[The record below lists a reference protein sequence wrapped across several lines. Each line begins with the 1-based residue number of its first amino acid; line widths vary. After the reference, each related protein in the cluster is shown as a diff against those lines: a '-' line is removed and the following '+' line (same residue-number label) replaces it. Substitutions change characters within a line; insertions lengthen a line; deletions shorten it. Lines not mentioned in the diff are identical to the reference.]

1 MILLD
6 VLVYLLIIIFIL
18 SILLSL
24 PDHAKSFF
32 KRKHLWDK
40 TNKKGLI
47 ILIFCLLLAFF
58 VSIRFNAFNN
68 IQNHIVNRIIK
79 TCNFAIHKF
88 GVYPLYYFVSFFI
101 DIENTNI
108 DRYISNESKTFI
120 NISYETIFPPNILSF
135 YKKNIKDKSAKIS
148 SFIHFNQLRVFI
160 TEKFNNLIQF
170 FSKQPIFF
178 KAKPFFL
185 PIAKIFSVLL
195 FLFNIYFITEHYVI
209 SSMITFPFSVSFNFC
224 RIAFY
229 IAGLFYDRYVIILL
243 YISIVSYNSKEKFI
257 NELVC
262 FIIFFIILA
271 IIGSLNNR
279 IRNLFKRKHIIQ
291 RMNKLLFVVFILA
304 FCSLFCLLVIIKFIA
319 FSNIQ
324 KHFPCQVVKACNFA
338 YHKFGAYPLYKFSN
352 FFINIENTSIDQYI
366 SSESKRFIEFSK
378 KEEKQR
384 NLKIFNF
391 NLNENKAFIKA
402 KDAANSF
409 NKNYISPSLNKTKKA
424 VSSFN
429 EKYINSKLNQT
440 KIFIDSFNSNYVK
453 PKLNQTKTKIKE
465 INEKYINPKINET
478 KKAFRHINIKY
489 INPTLNKTKNTIKS
503 LSSKYISP
511 AVNKAKI
518 YILTFYTK
526 YINPQY
532 IKSKEISISIY
543 QTQILP
549 HYLKLKTIVTPYY
562 NKYIGPKV
570 NTIINWLSIFN
581 ITKYKYYKRFRQF
594 MTDAFNQITQY
605 LTQKSL
611 FNKLKP
617 TLISISKIITILTL
631 LFNIYILFEFNV
643 VSSVVLLPLV
653 FIFYISRFIW
663 LFLKIFITFAVY
675 IFAYFMIK
683 LPLVIFND
691 IIGLMKTCCIPE
703 TAMKYYELINQM
715 PIVVGDNRYPT
726 EMVKYKPKF
735 WEDPSIYDSPL
746 YSDLHPPIF
755 CESYEMMDQI
765 LENIYKVP
773 DDLTYC
779 LGGKNVIKRYSQ
791 LVTSALRQ
799 KNSLQISNFGNEKIY
814 AIIRCPLDLGFQRN
828 QHPNSL
834 YNLVRER
841 KVKIV
846 FITMGSVYIKIK
858 NIISSIINF
867 FFPKGSVVDL
877 PYGQQPVYIK
887 TEWSGTLKPGEEAEC
902 HLNWQCMCD
911 FDHGPRN
918 DPRLT
923 PFIIAGP
930 EDLCEHYYWPKV
942 QPNNSLRL
950 SKTNELWDM
959 NPEINSLG
967 TPLLKDVNGWNYPD
981 ANNGG
986 LIDPELFDMLNK
998 NCDKKIV
1005 NIYGVSRSF
1014 NGQIEFGA
1022 YRSSI
1027 QSGIVAQLEDR
1038 TYICLE
1044 KSTSNYWNGGAC
1056 QIDVQ
1061 TGKFE
1066 FDNEEY
1072 VKEWTKHFT
1081 NNSCCGSLIAGMRTD
1096 PNNNSSQDSRQH
1108 LMSEL
1113 GEYVPAP
1120 SKSQIFVDGL
1130 HDLANDISTTLH
1142 KYTDDIP
1149 FIFYFV
1155 PVVGP
1160 ILTGIDCVKL
1170 ALDFTGEN
1178 LEDFVISGILY
1189 GLGGTAIGVGMK
1201 QLGKVWNAGKDLVK
1215 GVTGASKKF
1224 KNDVSHA
1231 KKQYDHVK
1239 AQSNNKAATAN
1250 DLSNARKQFWND
1262 TKNATKEFGQQTGNA
1277 IKQFGKDSFDIGKE
1291 FTNDTVKGII
1301 NYGKDGVQACINGV
1315 KKSYYKAGEIKNDF
1329 VDAGC
1334 KFGNRT
1340 INAGKD
1346 LKSNLSRAVNEKK
1359 GLEMNKEIGKS
1370 VLKYGKDNVQACW
1383 ELTKDIAKMGGK
1395 YSKQAV
1401 VSVGKG
1407 IKDTFVG
1414 DFNKLKAGWDHVTNK
1429 LKQNEEIN
1437 KK

>member
-40 TNKKGLI
+40 TNKKALI

-68 IQNHIVNRIIK
+68 IQNHSVNRINK

-101 DIENTNI
+101 DIENTSI

-120 NISYETIFPPNILSF
+120 NISFETIFPPNILSF

-195 FLFNIYFITEHYVI
+195 FLFNIYFIAEHHVI
-209 SSMITFPFSVSFNFC
+209 SSILTFPFSVTFNFC

-229 IAGLFYDRYVIILL
+229 IVG
-243 YISIVSYNSKEKFI
+243 
-257 NELVC
+257 
-262 FIIFFIILA
+262 
-271 IIGSLNNR
+271 
-279 IRNLFKRKHIIQ
+279 
-291 RMNKLLFVVFILA
+291 
-304 FCSLFCLLVIIKFIA
+304 
-319 FSNIQ
+319 
-324 KHFPCQVVKACNFA
+324 
-338 YHKFGAYPLYKFSN
+338 
-352 FFINIENTSIDQYI
+352 
-366 SSESKRFIEFSK
+366 
-378 KEEKQR
+378 
-384 NLKIFNF
+384 
-391 NLNENKAFIKA
+391 
-402 KDAANSF
+402 
-409 NKNYISPSLNKTKKA
+409 
-424 VSSFN
+424 
-429 EKYINSKLNQT
+429 
-440 KIFIDSFNSNYVK
+440 
-453 PKLNQTKTKIKE
+453 
-465 INEKYINPKINET
+465 
-478 KKAFRHINIKY
+478 
-489 INPTLNKTKNTIKS
+489 
-503 LSSKYISP
+503 
-511 AVNKAKI
+511 
-518 YILTFYTK
+518 
-526 YINPQY
+526 
-532 IKSKEISISIY
+532 
-543 QTQILP
+543 LP
-549 HYLKLKTIVTPYY
+549 HYLKLKTIVTPFY

-570 NTIINWLSIFN
+570 NKIINWLSIFN

-643 VSSVVLLPLV
+643 VSSIVLLPFV
-653 FIFYISRFIW
+653 FVFYISRFIW
-663 LFLKIFITFAVY
+663 LFLKIFVTFAVY
-675 IFAYFMIK
+675 IFVYFMIK

-691 IIGLMKTCCIPE
+691 IIGLLKTCCIPE

-735 WEDPSIYDSPL
+735 WGDPSIYDSPL

-799 KNSLQISNFGNEKIY
+799 KNGLPISDFGNEKIY

-911 FDHGPRN
+911 FDHGPSN

-959 NPEINSLG
+959 NPEIPSLG

-981 ANNGG
+981 AKNGG

-1027 QSGIVAQLEDR
+1027 QSGIVAQLEDG

-1044 KSTSNYWNGGAC
+1044 KSTSNY
-1056 QIDVQ
+1056 
-1061 TGKFE
+1061 
-1066 FDNEEY
+1066 
-1072 VKEWTKHFT
+1072 
-1081 NNSCCGSLIAGMRTD
+1081 
-1096 PNNNSSQDSRQH
+1096 
-1108 LMSEL
+1108 
-1113 GEYVPAP
+1113 
-1120 SKSQIFVDGL
+1120 
-1130 HDLANDISTTLH
+1130 
-1142 KYTDDIP
+1142 
-1149 FIFYFV
+1149 
-1155 PVVGP
+1155 
-1160 ILTGIDCVKL
+1160 
-1170 ALDFTGEN
+1170 
-1178 LEDFVISGILY
+1178 
-1189 GLGGTAIGVGMK
+1189 
-1201 QLGKVWNAGKDLVK
+1201 
-1215 GVTGASKKF
+1215 
-1224 KNDVSHA
+1224 
-1231 KKQYDHVK
+1231 
-1239 AQSNNKAATAN
+1239 
-1250 DLSNARKQFWND
+1250 
-1262 TKNATKEFGQQTGNA
+1262 
-1277 IKQFGKDSFDIGKE
+1277 
-1291 FTNDTVKGII
+1291 
-1301 NYGKDGVQACINGV
+1301 
-1315 KKSYYKAGEIKNDF
+1315 
-1329 VDAGC
+1329 
-1334 KFGNRT
+1334 
-1340 INAGKD
+1340 
-1346 LKSNLSRAVNEKK
+1346 
-1359 GLEMNKEIGKS
+1359 
-1370 VLKYGKDNVQACW
+1370 
-1383 ELTKDIAKMGGK
+1383 
-1395 YSKQAV
+1395 
-1401 VSVGKG
+1401 
-1407 IKDTFVG
+1407 
-1414 DFNKLKAGWDHVTNK
+1414 
-1429 LKQNEEIN
+1429 
-1437 KK
+1437 